1 MADGRVHWGANR
13 TIVAFGSVLLVCS
26 VLALGFGALLFAMNS
41 GGDIWVLCDLAT
53 PSGHTLQNA
62 TTTTFPIGVACEW
75 TDTDGTVYVRTIEEW
90 WTTTASLW
98 GGCVG
103 LVLAVGVLIVAAVR
117 RVRSRH

>member
-1 MADGRVHWGANR
+1 MADERDLAGAHR
-13 TIVAFGSVLLVCS
+13 IAVALGSVLLVCS
-26 VLALGFGALLFAMNS
+26 VIAIGFGALLFAMNA

-62 TTTTFPIGVACEW
+62 STTTFPAGVACEW
-75 TDTDGTVYVRTIEEW
+75 SDESGNVYTRTIEEW

-117 RVRSRH
+117 RVRVG